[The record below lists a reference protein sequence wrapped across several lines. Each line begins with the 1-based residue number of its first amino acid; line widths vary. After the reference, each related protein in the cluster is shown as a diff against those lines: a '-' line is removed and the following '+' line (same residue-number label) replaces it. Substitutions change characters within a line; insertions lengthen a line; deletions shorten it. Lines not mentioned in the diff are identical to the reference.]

1 MNESA
6 ESGSI
11 RQRAAGDPMLLECD
25 SLGRV
30 LWMSERTGEC
40 LHNPANLV
48 DVLRRPAT
56 PRSVPVAGT
65 LRFWLVWEFRNRLV
79 IGAQI
84 VEQDGGTRDLVA
96 IQKRLSIH
104 FLQLLEFER
113 RLSVSAQF
121 RRGSGARRAV
131 RQIELERQRLGRELH
146 TGVGQL
152 LAAIRLQLE
161 VIAVELPA
169 PTDKVGQ
176 ALDSISTLAASTLEQ
191 VRAISR
197 RLHPPEWQ
205 RLTLDS
211 AVRQLWDVSGVPQRF
226 QADLRIDA
234 HLAEP
239 DLDVKILMY
248 RGLQEALSNM
258 VRHSQATRI
267 SVELGLREGVL
278 VLAVEDNGVGFDP
291 ERLFAAPASVAAGIG
306 LRALRETAQVLGGK
320 LEVQSGPNGT
330 KLLVSVAPFPAVT

>member
-6 ESGSI
+6 ESGFI
-11 RQRAAGDPMLLECD
+11 RPRAVGEPMLLECD
-25 SLGRV
+25 SQGRV
-30 LWMSERTGEC
+30 LWMSGRTGEH
-40 LHNPANLV
+40 LNHPANLI
-48 DVLRRPAT
+48 DVLRRAAK
-56 PRSVPVAGT
+56 SGVAAAGT
-65 LRFWLVWEFRNRLV
+65 IRFWLLWEFRNSLV

-84 VEQDGGTRDLVA
+84 VEQDEGTRALVA
-96 IQKRLSIH
+96 VEKRLSIH
-104 FLQLLEFER
+104 FLKLLEFEQ
-113 RLSVSAQF
+113 RLAISAQL

-161 VIAVELPA
+161 VIAVELPE
-169 PTDKVGQ
+169 PSEEVGR
-176 ALDSISTLAASTLEQ
+176 ALDNISTLASDTLEQ

-211 AVRQLWDVSGVPQRF
+211 AIRQLWEVSGVPQSF
-226 QADLRIDA
+226 DADLRIDVD
-234 HLAEP
+234 LAEP

-258 VRHSQATRI
+258 ARHSKASRI
-267 SVELGLREGVL
+267 SVELGLRQGIL
-278 VLAVEDNGVGFDP
+278 VLAVEDNGVGFDS

-306 LRALRETAQVLGGK
+306 LRALRETAQELGGK
-320 LEVQSGPNGT
+320 LEVESGPNGT
-330 KLLVSVAPFPAVT
+330 KLVVSVSPFPIIA